1 MDSPTSP
8 WRARISTETIAEGPV
23 STYKAIAGVS
33 QSLANLLGDRMVE
46 PATITLAPP
55 DVQVD
60 QVSGPRLNI
69 YLYHLSENA
78 FLKNQEI
85 PGNGYRGAYG
95 HPPLALNLHYIFTAF
110 GNTETGAD
118 ADMQAQH
125 VLGDAMRVVH
135 DFAIISADLMQQK
148 SPGKTILDTTLLDEF
163 EQIKITLQP
172 KSLEEISKIWTALPR
187 VNFRRSVTYEASVVQ
202 IESQQA
208 RTIALPVRE
217 RRVYALTMR
226 SPRIDEVYR
235 QPPLLN
241 TRIAAAE
248 EGDTLR
254 LVGANLQAP
263 NTSVMMDAVAA
274 AITAQQSDH
283 IDVVVPTGQLTIG
296 IHTLQVV
303 QEVMLKGPHDEAVPH
318 PGFSSNAVGFQLLPR
333 ITGAAGPGGPAV
345 ISVPVLPAVQAA
357 QERTLLLGDLAVPG
371 VPVQPGSAPV
381 TNVLFQMPQPPN
393 PPIANGTYVMRVRID
408 GAESRLQ
415 VDLNPHSPTYLQYV
429 GPTFVV
435 S

>member
-1 MDSPTSP
+1 M
-8 WRARISTETIAEGPV
+8 
-23 STYKAIAGVS
+23 STYKSIAGVS

-46 PATITLAPP
+46 PAAITLAPP

-60 QVSGPRLNI
+60 QVGGPRLNI
-69 YLYHLSENA
+69 YLYHISENG

-85 PGNGYRGAYG
+85 PGNGYPGAYG

-110 GNTETGAD
+110 GKSETGAD

-135 DFAIISADLMQQK
+135 DFSIISANLMQQK

-163 EQIKITLQP
+163 EQIKVTLQP

-187 VNFRRSVTYEASVVQ
+187 VNFRRSVIYEVSVVQ

-208 RTIALPVRE
+208 RRAALPVRQ
-217 RRVYALTMR
+217 RRVYAQTMR

-241 TRIAAAE
+241 SMIAAAE
-248 EGDTLR
+248 EGETVR
-254 LVGANLQAP
+254 LIGANLAGAD
-263 NTSVMMDAVAA
+263 TSVTMDGAVA
-274 AITAQQSDH
+274 AITAQTPDH
-283 IDVVVPTGQLTIG
+283 IDVTVPTGQLASG

-303 QEVMLKGPHDEAVPH
+303 QGLTLRGPHGEPMPH
-318 PGFSSNAVGFQLLPR
+318 QGFGSNAVGFQLLPK
-333 ITGAAGPGGPAV
+333 ITGAAGASGGPGL
-345 ISVPVLPAVQAA
+345 ISVPVQPAVRAI
-357 QERTLLLGDLAVPG
+357 QERSLLLGDTVVPG
-371 VPVQPGSAPV
+371 APVQPGSAPV
-381 TNVLFQMPQPPN
+381 SNVLFQLPQPPN
-393 PPIANGTYVMRVRID
+393 PAIASGTHLMRVRID

-415 VDLNPHSPTYLQYV
+415 VDLNQTSPTYLHYV
-429 GPTFVV
+429 GPTFTVP
-435 S
+435 